1 MQQLGYDMFTA
12 MVMAC
17 AIGVATNGCTIA
29 TDELG
34 PYETK
39 LQCLER
45 VDEMVLV
52 LKATLPIPH
61 KYSFKCE
68 EYSITK
74 EGINL

>member
-12 MVMAC
+12 KVLAC
-17 AIGVATNGCTIA
+17 AIGMAGVCVEA

-39 LQCLER
+39 GQCMDR
-45 VDEMVLV
+45 VHEMVGV
-52 LKATLPIPH
+52 LNATLPVPH
-61 KYSFKCE
+61 EYSFKCE